1 MFVQMMIAGEW
12 LAAAFNLN
20 SKEGITTS
28 PPDNAAYSVAK
39 AAVKVLTKLLEQAV
53 DRLSHLPDDRQDELA
68 KMLLRAVDDDD
79 FPIPQWQRDILDE
92 RLADAERNPDD
103 FVTLDELEREVRD
116 RRRL

>member
-39 AAVKVLTKLLEQAV
+39 AAVKVLTKLLEQ
-53 DRLSHLPDDRQDELA
+53 E
-68 KMLLRAVDDDD
+68 LRAATARWVSACDPARKID
-79 FPIPQWQRDILDE
+79 LV
-92 RLADAERNPDD
+92 AG
-103 FVTLDELEREVRD
+103 
-116 RRRL
+116 